1 MESIENSNSFTQ
13 ASASPNMAAHAPN
26 YSEDWNRVFATNC
39 NYNNP
44 NNNFN
49 NNIYNNTYNNT
60 YNNNYNYN
68 FNGAITYQKIKE
80 PDTEATIRMKDNF
93 VFFALSAFVYAVFY
107 TFCMFQ
113 NDAGIAFLFFII
125 ATLVFLCIVLKKLDM
140 KLKKGS
146 IFYFAAMLLLAISTF
161 CTDDSRIIIFNK
173 IGIFLLMMSLL
184 LRQFYDTSEW
194 KLGKHLSSIFYTAF
208 GSFSQIL
215 RPFKDAKKYV
225 STKGIKTGNLKY
237 MLLGTAIAVPF
248 LIMVVALL
256 SSADVFFSQMTSNL
270 IDSFSD
276 VESFA
281 DMFIR
286 TVVVFMGV
294 YLLIA
299 YLCKHTLN
307 ENVTDMRNGE
317 PLLAITIT
325 VLLTAVYIL
334 FAGIQ
339 IFGLFLGKLELPEGY
354 TYAQYAREGFFQ
366 LLAVSILNLILVLVC
381 LSFFRE
387 SKVLKV
393 ILAIMSLCT
402 YVMIASSTVR
412 MIMYINSYDLTFL
425 RILVLWTLGLL
436 AFLFLGVLIY
446 IFRERFPLYRYSIII
461 VTVLYLVLS
470 FSHPD
475 YIIAKVN
482 VQKQTVDY
490 EYLNT
495 LSADAAPVLIPY
507 IYENK
512 LVKTEKYYL
521 KEIDRDEK
529 SLGIRTFNVARYTAS
544 KIKNNYS

>member
-1 MESIENSNSFTQ
+1 MENLQNNVPSHLPQNSTIT
-13 ASASPNMAAHAPN
+13 
-26 YSEDWNRVFATNC
+26 DGWNQVYTTY
-39 NYNNP
+39 YNGTMP
-44 NNNFN
+44 
-49 NNIYNNTYNNT
+49 YT
-60 YNNNYNYN
+60 
-68 FNGAITYQKIKE
+68 KLPE
-80 PDTEATIRMKDNF
+80 PDTEATVHMKDNF
-93 VFFALSAFVYAVFY
+93 VFFALSAFIYAVFY

-125 ATLVFLCIVLKKLDM
+125 ATLVYFCTVLKKLEM
-140 KLKKGS
+140 ELKKGS
-146 IFYFAAMLLLAISTF
+146 ILYFAGMLLLAVSTF

-184 LRQFYDTSEW
+184 LKQFYDTSQW
-194 KLGKHLSSIFYTAF
+194 KLGKHLASILHTAF
-208 GSFSQIL
+208 GSITQIL

-225 STKGIKTGNLKY
+225 STKGIKTRNLHY

-248 LIMVVALL
+248 LIIVVVLL
-256 SSADVFFSQMTSNL
+256 SSADVFFSQLTSNL
-270 IDSFSD
+270 MDSFSD

-281 DMFIR
+281 GMFIR

-307 ENVTDMRNGE
+307 EDVNDMRNGE

-354 TYAQYAREGFFQ
+354 TYAEYAREGFFQ
-366 LLAVSILNLILVLVC
+366 LLAVSILNFILVLIS

-387 SKVLKV
+387 SKVLKA
-393 ILAIMSLCT
+393 ILTIMSLCT
-402 YVMIASSTVR
+402 YIMIASSAVR

-436 AFLFLGVLIY
+436 ALLFLGIMIN
-446 IFRERFPLYRYSIII
+446 IFKEKFPLYRYSIVV
-461 VTVLYLVLS
+461 VTVLYLLLS

-475 YIIAKVN
+475 YIIASVN
-482 VQKQTVDY
+482 VQKNDVDY
-490 EYLNT
+490 EYLDT

-507 IYENK
+507 IYENQ
-512 LVKTEKYYL
+512 LMQTEKFYL
-521 KEIDRDEK
+521 KEIDQEDGG
-529 SLGIRTFNVARYTAS
+529 LGIRTFNVSRFTAV
-544 KIKNNYS
+544 KIKKIYS